1 MYQLMTVIAQTT
13 TEGEAAGDGAA
24 TGGWEQYST
33 WIFIAVFVALFYF
46 LLIRPGQK
54 QRKEHQQLVSSVK
67 KGDEVVT
74 AGGIYGRVTKVGEDY
89 VMLEIAQKT
98 IVRMTKSSIARVESV
113 SRAAGSAEEPDEA
126 ESGGEGKEDI

>member
-13 TEGEAAGDGAA
+13 TEGETAGDGAA
-24 TGGWEQYST
+24 GGGWEQYST

-74 AGGIYGRVTKVGEDY
+74 AGGIYGQVTKVGEDY

-126 ESGGEGKEDI
+126 EAGGEGKEDK